1 MVKIGFRNL
10 KGDIRQIDAG
20 EGTTVKD
27 AALHGE
33 VAGILGVCGGYAN
46 CATCHVYV
54 DEEWLDRLPPIEEAE
69 DVMLEGTVSERT
81 ALSRLTCQLV
91 LTPDLDGLTMTV
103 PERQM

>member
-1 MVKIGFRNL
+1 MVKIRFRNL
-10 KGDIRQIDAG
+10 KGDIRQIDAS

-27 AALHGE
+27 AALLGE

-54 DEEWLDRLPPIEEAE
+54 DEEWLDRLPQIEEAE
-69 DVMLEGTVSERT
+69 DVMLDGTVSERT

-103 PERQM
+103 PEHQT